1 MKYGFLTVAAAIP
14 SVRVA
19 DLHYNLEEIKR
30 LIDEAECQHVEVVVF
45 PELSLTGYTCQDL
58 FRPRTLIDGAE
69 QAMRKDVIA
78 IVGAPVEV
86 GNLLL
91 NCAIVI
97 QQGRILGMVPKTFL
111 PNYSEFYE
119 KRWFASAQDLHDT
132 PLCYAGEDVLLTARR
147 QLFRGRMGTQPAEH
161 RAGSQR
167 GGHHLQSLGLRR
179 VDRQARLPDQ
189 PPEAAE
195 RTQYLGLCI

>member
-30 LIDEAECQHVEVVVF
+30 LIDEAERQHVEVVVF

-58 FRPRTLIDGAE
+58 FRQRTLIDGTE
-69 QAMRKDVIA
+69 QAVLSLLEFTMRKDVIA

-132 PLCYAGEDVLLTARR
+132 PLCYAGEDVLLN
-147 QLFRGRMGTQPAEH
+147 LV
-161 RAGSQR
+161 
-167 GGHHLQSLGLRR
+167 LR
-179 VDRQARLPDQ
+179 L
-189 PPEAAE
+189 
-195 RTQYLGLCI
+195 

>member
-30 LIDEAECQHVEVVVF
+30 LIDEAERQHVEVVVF

-58 FRPRTLIDGAE
+58 FRQRTLIDGAE
-69 QAMRKDVIA
+69 QAVLSLLEFTMRKDVIA

-147 QLFRGRMGTQPAEH
+147 QLFHTYGDARFGIE
-161 RAGSQR
+161 
-167 GGHHLQSLGLRR
+167 LSL
-179 VDRQARLPDQ
+179 
-189 PPEAAE
+189 
-195 RTQYLGLCI
+195 IHI

>member
-30 LIDEAECQHVEVVVF
+30 LIDEAERQHVEVVVF

-58 FRPRTLIDGAE
+58 FRQRTLIDGTE
-69 QAMRKDVIA
+69 QAVLSLLEFTMRKDVIA

-97 QQGRILGMVPKTFL
+97 QQGRILGTISPISVAPFTRIKALYGISDNNT
-111 PNYSEFYE
+111 PC
-119 KRWFASAQDLHDT
+119 SA
-132 PLCYAGEDVLLTARR
+132 YAGET
-147 QLFRGRMGTQPAEH
+147 
-161 RAGSQR
+161 
-167 GGHHLQSLGLRR
+167 
-179 VDRQARLPDQ
+179 
-189 PPEAAE
+189 
-195 RTQYLGLCI
+195 

>member
-1 MKYGFLTVAAAIP
+1 
-14 SVRVA
+14 
-19 DLHYNLEEIKR
+19 
-30 LIDEAECQHVEVVVF
+30 
-45 PELSLTGYTCQDL
+45 
-58 FRPRTLIDGAE
+58 
-69 QAMRKDVIA
+69 MRKDVIA

-97 QQGRILGMVPKTFL
+97 QQGRILGMVLKTFL

-132 PLCYAGEDVLLTARR
+132 PLCYAGEDVLLTAKAPALPHLRR
-147 QLFRGRMGTQPAEH
+147 RALWHRDLRGRMGAQPAEH

-179 VDRQARLPDQ
+179 VDRQA
-189 PPEAAE
+189 
-195 RTQYLGLCI
+195 